1 MALEP
6 PCHVY
11 SNHLLQVQGRD
22 FRDRAL
28 RVRIGFEPIRI
39 SDISL
44 NGEGCDVVTSVQS
57 NIEVSRP
64 LNQMHNSVSRSGH
77 VKKYCGPSGLV
88 LNWMSVPIAS
98 STIASRVTFECKT
111 NLVLS
116 F

>member
-1 MALEP
+1 MALGP

-11 SNHLLQVQGRD
+11 SNHILQVQGRD

-28 RVRIGFEPIRI
+28 RVRIGFEPIRT
-39 SDISL
+39 SEISL
-44 NGEGCDVVTSVQS
+44 NDVVTSVQS

-64 LNQMHNSVSRSGH
+64 PNQMHNSVSISGH

-88 LNWMSVPIAS
+88 RNWMSVPIAS
-98 STIASRVTFECKT
+98 TIASGVTYECKT